1 MIYKFAAAD
10 MDGTLLNDKNEITP
24 YTIETIRQ
32 AAAQGLIFSI
42 CTGRPIQGVERYQ
55 KQLGIQG
62 PVITYN
68 GAMILDSADGRVL
81 YRQELKADDARLI
94 LEAGLNYD
102 TTMCIWSDN
111 RLYGNKLND
120 RIQEYS
126 QATKVTPLLMP
137 SINKLLAQGITKIL
151 WYDDVSQIQQI
162 EKELRKTAH
171 FHNVTF
177 CTSKPFYLE
186 FFSSKVSKAA
196 AIDCIGKLYDFT
208 PAETIAI
215 GDGFND
221 LSMIRYAALGV
232 AMANGLLGEVSPAMA
247 GAVMASDAVKIFLP
261 PQKKCGFYFACGK
274 KEPLHAC
281 LEEAME
287 ILKDAVQSLLDPSSL

>member
-24 YTIETIRQ
+24 YTIEIIRQ

-111 RLYGNKLND
+111 KLYGNKLND
-120 RIQEYS
+120 RIQKYS
-126 QATKVTPLLMP
+126 QATKVTPFLMP
-137 SINKLLAQGITKIL
+137 SIDQLLARGITKIL
-151 WYDDVSQIQQI
+151 WYDDISKIQQI
-162 EKELRKTAH
+162 EKKLRETAL

-186 FFSSKVSKAA
+186 FFSSKVSKAT
-196 AIDCIGKLYDFT
+196 AIDRIGEIYGFT
-208 PAETIAI
+208 QAETIAI

-221 LSMIRYAALGV
+221 LSMIRHAALGAAMGNAPDGVKECAEYITTRTNNQDGV
-232 AMANGLLGEVSPAMA
+232 AEV
-247 GAVMASDAVKIFLP
+247 
-261 PQKKCGFYFACGK
+261 
-274 KEPLHAC
+274 
-281 LEEAME
+281 LEKF
-287 ILKDAVQSLLDPSSL
+287 IL

>member
-1 MIYKFAAAD
+1 MNYKFAAAD
-10 MDGTLLNDKNEITP
+10 MDGTLLNDENEITP
-24 YTIETIRQ
+24 YTVEIIRR
-32 AAAQGLIFSI
+32 AVSQGLIFSI

-68 GAMILDSADGRVL
+68 GAMILDSADGCVL
-81 YRQELKADDARLI
+81 YKQELEADDARLV

-111 RLYGNKLND
+111 KLFGNKLND

-126 QATKVTPLLMP
+126 QPTKVTPLLMP
-137 SINKLLAQGITKIL
+137 STGQLLAQGITKIL
-151 WYDDVSQIQQI
+151 WYDDTLKIQQI
-162 EKELRKTAH
+162 EKELQNTAP

-186 FFSSKVSKAA
+186 FFNSQVSKAA
-196 AIDCIGKLYDFT
+196 AIDRIGELYGFT
-208 PAETIAI
+208 PDQTIAI

-221 LSMIRYAALGV
+221 LSMIQHAALGA
-232 AMANGLLGEVSPAMA
+232 AMANAPEGVKEYADYITARTNNEDGVAEVLG
-247 GAVMASDAVKIFLP
+247 K
-261 PQKKCGFYFACGK
+261 Y
-274 KEPLHAC
+274 
-281 LEEAME
+281 
-287 ILKDAVQSLLDPSSL
+287 ILNI

>member
-24 YTIETIRQ
+24 YTIEIIRQ

-42 CTGRPIQGVERYQ
+42 CTGRP
-55 KQLGIQG
+55 IQG

-111 RLYGNKLND
+111 KLYGNKLND

-137 SINKLLAQGITKIL
+137 STSFWRRG
-151 WYDDVSQIQQI
+151 
-162 EKELRKTAH
+162 LRKFSGMTM
-171 FHNVTF
+171 FPKF
-177 CTSKPFYLE
+177 SK
-186 FFSSKVSKAA
+186 
-196 AIDCIGKLYDFT
+196 
-208 PAETIAI
+208 
-215 GDGFND
+215 
-221 LSMIRYAALGV
+221 
-232 AMANGLLGEVSPAMA
+232 
-247 GAVMASDAVKIFLP
+247 
-261 PQKKCGFYFACGK
+261 
-274 KEPLHAC
+274 
-281 LEEAME
+281 
-287 ILKDAVQSLLDPSSL
+287 

>member
-24 YTIETIRQ
+24 YTIEIIRQ

-111 RLYGNKLND
+111 KLYGNKLND
-120 RIQEYS
+120 Q
-126 QATKVTPLLMP
+126 M
-137 SINKLLAQGITKIL
+137 
-151 WYDDVSQIQQI
+151 
-162 EKELRKTAH
+162 H
-171 FHNVTF
+171 
-177 CTSKPFYLE
+177 
-186 FFSSKVSKAA
+186 
-196 AIDCIGKLYDFT
+196 
-208 PAETIAI
+208 
-215 GDGFND
+215 
-221 LSMIRYAALGV
+221 M
-232 AMANGLLGEVSPAMA
+232 EV
-247 GAVMASDAVKIFLP
+247 
-261 PQKKCGFYFACGK
+261 
-274 KEPLHAC
+274 
-281 LEEAME
+281 
-287 ILKDAVQSLLDPSSL
+287 

>member
-1 MIYKFAAAD
+1 
-10 MDGTLLNDKNEITP
+10 
-24 YTIETIRQ
+24 
-32 AAAQGLIFSI
+32 
-42 CTGRPIQGVERYQ
+42 
-55 KQLGIQG
+55 
-62 PVITYN
+62 
-68 GAMILDSADGRVL
+68 
-81 YRQELKADDARLI
+81 
-94 LEAGLNYD
+94 
-102 TTMCIWSDN
+102 
-111 RLYGNKLND
+111 
-120 RIQEYS
+120 
-126 QATKVTPLLMP
+126 MP
-137 SINKLLAQGITKIL
+137 SIDKLLAQGITKIL

-232 AMANGLLGEVSPAMA
+232 AWQMHQMA
-247 GAVMASDAVKIFLP
+247 
-261 PQKKCGFYFACGK
+261 
-274 KEPLHAC
+274 
-281 LEEAME
+281 
-287 ILKDAVQSLLDPSSL
+287 

>member
-24 YTIETIRQ
+24 YTIEIIRQ

-111 RLYGNKLND
+111 RLYGNKLNN
-120 RIQEYS
+120 RI
-126 QATKVTPLLMP
+126 
-137 SINKLLAQGITKIL
+137 
-151 WYDDVSQIQQI
+151 
-162 EKELRKTAH
+162 
-171 FHNVTF
+171 
-177 CTSKPFYLE
+177 
-186 FFSSKVSKAA
+186 
-196 AIDCIGKLYDFT
+196 
-208 PAETIAI
+208 
-215 GDGFND
+215 
-221 LSMIRYAALGV
+221 
-232 AMANGLLGEVSPAMA
+232 
-247 GAVMASDAVKIFLP
+247 
-261 PQKKCGFYFACGK
+261 
-274 KEPLHAC
+274 
-281 LEEAME
+281 
-287 ILKDAVQSLLDPSSL
+287 